1 MVNQHSTI
9 TNIQDYLENA
19 DVFDNVKAFHN
30 ERQGLVIYEAYGD
43 DDLTTEKLK
52 QDEDVAMV
60 FSTYGMKVEER
71 EDTHGE
77 TYYRFECN
85 ESFLIDDL

>member
-9 TNIQDYLENA
+9 TNIQEYLENA
-19 DVFDNVKAFHN
+19 EVFDEVKAFHN
-30 ERQGLVIYEAYGD
+30 NRQGLVIYEAYGD
-43 DDLTTEKLK
+43 DVSVEELK
-52 QDEDVAMV
+52 QDDDLAMV
-60 FSTYGMKVEER
+60 FNTYGMKASKEK
-71 EDTHGE
+71 DTKDR